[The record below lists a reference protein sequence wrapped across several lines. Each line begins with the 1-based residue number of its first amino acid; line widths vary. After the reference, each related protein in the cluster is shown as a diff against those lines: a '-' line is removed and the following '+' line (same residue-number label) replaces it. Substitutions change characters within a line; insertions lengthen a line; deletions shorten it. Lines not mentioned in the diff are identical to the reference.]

1 LKVKITLL
9 FVLFLVLLLFRAPV
23 AFILGLLSVG
33 YIFIFMDVPLQIVLQ
48 RMGASL
54 DSFPLLALPLYI
66 FVGNIMYRLQITD
79 RLLRFAQSMV
89 GSWKGGLAQV
99 NVVALMIFS
108 GLSGSA
114 LADTAGMGSVVM
126 RLMIKEGYP
135 KAWSAALT
143 GSLAVIGPMIPPS
156 VAFVLYG
163 IIAEVSIGRL
173 FLGGVFPGFVV
184 GAAFMAMN
192 WVVAGKRNFPV
203 TPKSEIPPF
212 FKSALEAVPALTT
225 IGVILGG
232 MVFGIFTTTE
242 AAGVAAAYAI
252 FLGFCYRTIT
262 FKTIIETSYDTALLT
277 GVVMFILACSCAF
290 QWVVTIEQV
299 PIAVAKFIL
308 SISHNKYVVIAIL
321 NVIYLILGCIMETV
335 AIIFLTT
342 PIFVPLIKMVGIDP
356 VHFGV
361 FMVFNL
367 CIGLVTPPF
376 AMGSFITSKMA
387 ETSFQSVVRESGWMI
402 LVLVVVLALVS
413 YFPALSTWL
422 GNTLM

>member
-1 LKVKITLL
+1 VKVSLL
-9 FVLFLVLLLFRAPV
+9 FFVFLIMLLFRVPV
-23 AFILGLLSVG
+23 AFLLGFLSVG
-33 YIFIFMDVPLQIVLQ
+33 YIYIFMDVPLQIILQ

-54 DSFPLLALPLYI
+54 DSFPLLALPLYV
-66 FVGNIMYRLQITD
+66 FVGNIMFRLQITD

-99 NVVALMIFS
+99 NVVSLMIFS

-114 LADTAGMGSVVM
+114 IADTAGMGSVVM
-126 RLMIKEGYP
+126 RLMIKDGYP
-135 KAWSAALT
+135 RAWSAALT
-143 GSLAVIGPMIPPS
+143 GSLAVLGPMIPPS

-173 FLGGVFPGFVV
+173 FLGGIFPGLAA
-184 GAAFMAMN
+184 GAAVMVMN
-192 WVVAGKRNFPV
+192 WYVAGKRNFPV

-212 FKSALEAVPALTT
+212 WKSAWEAIPALTT

-232 MVFGIFTTTE
+232 MIFGVFTTTE
-242 AAGVAAAYAI
+242 AAGVAAVYAI

-262 FKTIIETSYDTALLT
+262 WKTIVDTSYETALLT
-277 GVVMFILACSCAF
+277 GVVMFVMACACAF

-299 PIAVAKFIL
+299 PVAVAKFIL
-308 SISHNKYVVIAIL
+308 SISHNKFVVIAIL
-321 NVIYLILGCIMETV
+321 NIIYLLLGCVMETV

-342 PIFVPLIKMVGIDP
+342 PIFAPLTKMVGIDP

-376 AMGSFITSKMA
+376 AMASFVTSKMA
-387 ETSFQSVVRESGWMI
+387 ETSFQSVVKESGMMI
-402 LVLVVVLALVS
+402 VVLIAVLLLVS
-413 YFPALSTWL
+413 YVPALSTWL
-422 GNTLM
+422 GNALM

>member
-1 LKVKITLL
+1 MKITFLFLL
-9 FVLFLVLLLFRAPV
+9 FLILLLTRAPV
-23 AFILGLLSVG
+23 AFILGFLSVG
-33 YIFIFMDVPLQIVLQ
+33 YIYVFMDIPLQIVLQ

-66 FVGNIMYRLQITD
+66 FVGNIMYRLAITD

-135 KAWSAALT
+135 RAFAAALT
-143 GSLAVIGPMIPPS
+143 SSLAVIGPMIPPS

-184 GAAFMAMN
+184 GAAFMTMN
-192 WVVAGKRNFPV
+192 WYVAGKRHFPV

-212 FKSALEAVPALTT
+212 FKSALEALPALTT
-225 IGVILGG
+225 ILVILGG
-232 MVFGIFTTTE
+232 MIGGIFTTTE
-242 AAGVAAAYAI
+242 AAGVAGAYAM
-252 FLGFCYRTIT
+252 FLGICYRTINL
-262 FKTIIETSYDTALLT
+262 KTIIETAYDTALLT
-277 GVVMFILACSCAF
+277 GVVMFVLACAAAF

-308 SISHNKYVVIAIL
+308 SISTNKYVVIAIL
-321 NVIYLILGCIMETV
+321 NFIYLLLGCLMETV

-356 VHFGV
+356 IHFGV

-387 ETSFQSVVRESGWMI
+387 QTSFQAVVKESGVMV
-402 LVLVVVLALVS
+402 LVLAIVLAVVS
-413 YFPALSTWL
+413 YVPALSTWL
-422 GNTLM
+422 GRVLM